1 LGISKIFYA
10 PQYGVRRSPKKVQ
23 APIQDA
29 TPPGRHSQE
38 IEKNIVKSCGGAKTS
53 MVAGTGG
60 SGFHYPRDL
69 ALPEDPVPECR
80 VPSKP
85 QVKIEVRK
93 SRKIPIQIPSLA

>member
-1 LGISKIFYA
+1 M
-10 PQYGVRRSPKKVQ
+10 RRQPKKEQ

-29 TPPGRHSQE
+29 TQPDGYLQE
-38 IEKNIVKSCGGAKTS
+38 IKQNIVKSCGGARTPLA
-53 MVAGTGG
+53 AGTGG

-93 SRKIPIQIPSLA
+93 SRKITTQTPSLA